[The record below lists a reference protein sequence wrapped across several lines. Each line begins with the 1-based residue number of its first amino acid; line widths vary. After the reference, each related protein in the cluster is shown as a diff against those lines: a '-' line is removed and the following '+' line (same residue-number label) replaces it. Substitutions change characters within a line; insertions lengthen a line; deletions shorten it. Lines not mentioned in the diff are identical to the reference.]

1 MITCRDVI
9 SFLLEYLDG
18 SLSSDERARFEKHL
32 AICESCT
39 AYLKTYEATIR
50 MERLAAVDEA
60 PVPEDLIKAVVASRN
75 P

>member
-1 MITCRDVI
+1 MITCREVI

-18 SLSSDERARFEKHL
+18 SLTPEERVRFERHL
-32 AICESCT
+32 SVCESCT

-50 MERLAAVDEA
+50 MERLTALDEA
-60 PVPEDLIKAVVASRN
+60 AIPEDLVKAVMASRN